1 MINMKKIILPALFC
15 ILVVFIVSCGQT
27 GSGEAYTL
35 KMKLAKGDKFSQEV
49 DTKLDMNF
57 DMMGQPM
64 DMNMTMNGLL
74 DFEVLGD
81 SAGLKDVGMTYT
93 QMKMGMKMKAMG
105 VENITDSVMDKATS
119 RIVGKRVLM
128 QLNEKNEIVNTNGF
142 EILANNEELD
152 EATREQMNKM
162 FSKEQMNSMLGM
174 MFQMYPDKPVKV
186 GDTWESETNTSMA
199 GITMKVK
206 GKYSLTSVKDGVAFI
221 SLEGKFSGKGNMEQG
236 GVAMEMDMDGTQKG
250 TVNIGL
256 ADGYLKD
263 SDYKMEVKGAMI
275 VMGQKMPLTMKGYY
289 LMKGK

>member
-1 MINMKKIILPALFC
+1 MKKIILPVLLFS
-15 ILVVFIVSCGQT
+15 LASSLFFVSCNQK

-35 KMKLAKGDKFSQEV
+35 KMKLAKGDKFSQEM
-49 DTKLDMNF
+49 DTKLDMSF

-81 SAGLKDVGMTYT
+81 SAGLKEVGMTYT

-105 VENITDSVMDKATS
+105 IENITDSIMDKATG
-119 RIVGKRVLM
+119 RIVGKTVLM
-128 QLNEKNEIVNTNGF
+128 QLNEKNEIVSTNGF
-142 EILANNEELD
+142 ETLTDNEALD

-162 FSKEQMNSMLGM
+162 FSKDQMNGMLGM
-174 MFQMYPDKPVKV
+174 MFQMYPVKPVKI
-186 GDTWESETNTSMA
+186 GDSWETETNTSMA
-199 GITMKVK
+199 GIAMKIK
-206 GKYSLTSVKDGVAFI
+206 GKYTLTSVKDGVAFI
-221 SLEGKFSGKGNMEQG
+221 AMEGKFSGKGNMDQG

-256 ADGYLKD
+256 TDGYLKD
-263 SDYKMEVKGAMI
+263 SDYKIEVKGAMN